1 MLVSISQI
9 SSICYVSSTILTFLL
24 IDAILVGWASKN
36 SNNVGAR
43 SVSAALY
50 NVSIRAR
57 HLLEIEEAHHDTLVL
72 SANQACNLQMS
83 VQVGSIISAYIYQ
96 DYDKPKYKN
105 GNLTLVIIN
114 CFVIGLFLLTKAY
127 YMWRNRQ
134 RDKIWSAM
142 TEQERIDYVNNTK
155 LSGSRRLDF
164 RFAH

>member
-1 MLVSISQI
+1 
-9 SSICYVSSTILTFLL
+9 
-24 IDAILVGWASKN
+24 
-36 SNNVGAR
+36 
-43 SVSAALY
+43 
-50 NVSIRAR
+50 
-57 HLLEIEEAHHDTLVL
+57 
-72 SANQACNLQMS
+72 MS

-134 RDKIWSAM
+134 RDKVWAAM
-142 TEQERIDYVNNTK
+142 TEQERIDYVSNTK